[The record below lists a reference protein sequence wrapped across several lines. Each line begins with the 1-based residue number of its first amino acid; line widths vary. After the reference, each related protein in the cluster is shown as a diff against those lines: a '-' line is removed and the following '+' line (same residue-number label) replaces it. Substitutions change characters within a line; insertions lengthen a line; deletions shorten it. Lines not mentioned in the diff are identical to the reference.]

1 MPNAVT
7 APAANAT
14 AMSLGVRIKLLFKL
28 MVAPLGLLGIR
39 AAVRIRLYFRKQHG
53 AGVQLRAR

>member
-1 MPNAVT
+1 M
-7 APAANAT
+7 
-14 AMSLGVRIKLLFKL
+14 AMSPCARTKFLFKL